1 VSRQAGFTL
10 LEVLVALV
18 VFGFLIAGLSQ
29 TTRFGLT
36 AWRTEGRLADTNID
50 IEATDRII
58 RLLVRNLAPSDDPS
72 APSIAGGARTLTG
85 ISRMPIPSAG
95 LREMPVEVGLAVS
108 GNRLI
113 LRWCPYQHVQPLGQQ
128 ARPQEATL
136 VDGVERISI
145 DYWLKDK
152 GWSGTWQQPDLP
164 SLIRVRVQL
173 LGQKPWPDIVAAPML
188 SVP

>member
-1 VSRQAGFTL
+1 VRRQAGFTL
-10 LEVLVALV
+10 LEILVALL

-50 IEATDRII
+50 MEATDRVVRLII
-58 RLLVRNLAPSDDPS
+58 RNMAPSDDPTV
-72 APSIAGGARTLTG
+72 PSIAGSSRTMTG

-95 LREMPVEVGLAVS
+95 LREMPVEVGIAVS
-108 GNRLI
+108 GNRLV
-113 LRWCPYQHVQPLGQQ
+113 LRWRPYEHVQPIGPQ

-136 VDGVERISI
+136 VSGIERIGI
-145 DYWLKDK
+145 EYWVNGT
-152 GWSGTWQQPDLP
+152 GWTGTWKQPDLP
-164 SLIRVRVQL
+164 ALVRIRVRPL
-173 LGQKPWPDIVAAPML
+173 NAKPWPDIVASPKL